1 MRCVLSLS
9 RLAQNIAYDFTDG
22 DRDMV
27 QKQAE
32 MLVNDYEVIPYRVIT
47 ELTSTVA
54 QADGLAFGSKREQL
68 DLLTKILTQ
77 TSEADLRGADE
88 ADDLEITRSGGGEG
102 DGAAGGGAGVKRKTG
117 SMSELSGASQ
127 MVYAERDARPG
138 HVPQNKI
145 SREFGKAQ
153 KAKAKAVRQ
162 GGP

>member
-1 MRCVLSLS
+1 
-9 RLAQNIAYDFTDG
+9 
-22 DRDMV
+22 MV
-27 QKQAE
+27 CAPVPLRQ
-32 MLVNDYEVIPYRVIT
+32 VIT

-54 QADGLAFGSKREQL
+54 QADGLAFGSTREQL

-102 DGAAGGGAGVKRKTG
+102 DGAGGGGAGVKRKTG